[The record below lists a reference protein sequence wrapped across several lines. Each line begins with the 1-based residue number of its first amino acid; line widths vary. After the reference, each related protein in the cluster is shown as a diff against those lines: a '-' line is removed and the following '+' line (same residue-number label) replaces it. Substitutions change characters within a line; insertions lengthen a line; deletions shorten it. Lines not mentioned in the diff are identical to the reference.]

1 MTIAISLLTITTYL
15 ISSIPF
21 SLIIG
26 KIFLEKDIRDYGD
39 GNPGATNVKRA
50 GGSIWLYLIAL
61 FADAFKGLFPV
72 GIPYHL
78 MDWTAWDVMPVAFAA
93 MLGHA
98 FSIFL
103 GFKGGKAIAVSAG
116 IWVGLLVFEAVVLIP
131 IALVFWFLVVAE
143 DEWAI
148 TLTMLTLLV
157 YLLFTRADNTAL
169 LLIWLSNM
177 ALILYTHRNGQ
188 LRKLP
193 TLRYFKTEST

>member
-26 KIFLEKDIRDYGD
+26 KIFLGKDIRDYGD

-50 GGSIWLYLIAL
+50 GGSLWLYLIAL

-78 MDWTAWDVMPVAFAA
+78 MGWSAWDVIPVAFAA

-116 IWVGLLVFEAVVLIP
+116 IWVGLLVFEAVALIP

-148 TLTMLTLLV
+148 TLTLLTLLV